1 MFHCYIDSNAV
12 SRGNFYAHCH
22 TFLYHPFFPLI
33 HFKPYNN
40 TLLIGVWVREWQRLV
55 CSVVFAI

>member
-12 SRGNFYAHCH
+12 SRGDFYAHCH

-40 TLLIGVWVREWQRLV
+40 TLLIGVWVREW
-55 CSVVFAI
+55 